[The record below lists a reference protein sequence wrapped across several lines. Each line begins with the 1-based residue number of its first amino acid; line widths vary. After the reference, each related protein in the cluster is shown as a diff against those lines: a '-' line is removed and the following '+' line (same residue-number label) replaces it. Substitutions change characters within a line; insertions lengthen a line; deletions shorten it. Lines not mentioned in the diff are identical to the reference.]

1 MRNYTTQLLKDITD
15 KMDLIS
21 GEEEIDYF
29 SYLRGSDITE
39 GMHCGGYK
47 EAIAN
52 ALSAANAFE
61 HEIRKDAE
69 DAKAKL
75 TAIFLEAERADMQC
89 YMTLREVSETLK
101 DWMLLARKL
110 RLSMTGGGG
119 YGEQLFC
126 ENNIKQW
133 TGETAARLEKE
144 SYSAEER
151 AEDRNEAFLAGQYTG
166 GMPSEIKEEQRLNE
180 REQTENVLQEQITE
194 KLMDRIN
201 SLELSNDDVNLFW
214 EIYDNTSMT
223 DEQERVVLQ
232 LATCLGVPYSQTSI
246 PDEPPYTYLDC
257 SALVFT
263 GFRDAHLNPEVLLPR
278 KSTRQTEQGV
288 LIYDAQ
294 KDEELDFSM
303 LLPGDIIGY
312 DLHIDNED
320 GTRVSGHDDVVDHVG
335 VFIGYDDNGLPK
347 VIDASSLGVSIRS
360 IYVGRDKSN
369 IERIVRVIE

>member
-15 KMDLIS
+15 KMDLIA

-151 AEDRNEAFLAGQYTG
+151 AEDRNEAFLAGEYTG
-166 GMPSEIKEEQRLNE
+166 GMPSDIKELQRLNE
-180 REQTENVLQEQITE
+180 RDQKAEEKVNEIFEAYGNSISVSEYTLNYQDMLIQLYRDNPMTELQEEIFWEAVSYLGTTYLFNGLCGPGGSGIDCSGLVMNVYNNISE
-194 KLMDRIN
+194 G
-201 SLELSNDDVNLFW
+201 DVNLPHSA
-214 EIYDNTSMT
+214 NTISQMGI
-223 DEQERVVLQ
+223 EAEEPLQ
-232 LATCLGVPYSQTSI
+232 V
-246 PDEPPYTYLDC
+246 
-257 SALVFT
+257 
-263 GFRDAHLNPEVLLPR
+263 
-278 KSTRQTEQGV
+278 
-288 LIYDAQ
+288 
-294 KDEELDFSM
+294 
-303 LLPGDIIGY
+303 GDIVTY
-312 DLHIDNED
+312 DLDPSADKPTIDHC
-320 GTRVSGHDDVVDHVG
+320 GIFVG
-335 VFIGYDDNGLPK
+335 YLNGEPMI
-347 VIDASSLGVSIRS
+347 IDASSGAFGEVCLRNMGLNGTKGDQGLAVPITIRR
-360 IYVGRDKSN
+360 IYDENGD
-369 IERIVRVIE
+369 IAE